1 MDTLRISGYF
11 IPLYKNVMGIINEI
25 ENEINNNILKIRKS
39 VSLEAGYT
47 NIIILAIRTNRLG
60 IHLNLNL
67 KIALSIMNN
76 IKETPIP
83 EKRLPNF
90 QKIIFSGKY
99 WSEGSN

>member
-1 MDTLRISGYF
+1 MRFAISTKTL
-11 IPLYKNVMGIINEI
+11 E
-25 ENEINNNILKIRKS
+25 
-39 VSLEAGYT
+39 
-47 NIIILAIRTNRLG
+47 

-67 KIALSIMNN
+67 KIARSMIKR

-83 EKRLPNF
+83 EKRQPNF